1 MAYEIKEGK
10 ELVIRAGLELLKT
23 GLIARTWGNISARIS
38 DTQFVITPSGR
49 AYDALTPDDIVVV
62 NIADCSYEGSVKPS
76 SEKGVHAAAY
86 RNRPD
91 VNFVIHTHQNY
102 ASAISALRVALASGV
117 VDPDS
122 MSILGRRV
130 PAAEYGISST
140 KKLTKAVETAIVSNG
155 DSRAVLMVNH
165 GTLCMG
171 KDYEDAF
178 AIAHKLE
185 DVAKLRFES
194 LCGTLLPGE
203 ADAEHIGEHEE
214 VIGKLEGRYGDIYT
228 DETIGCAILSRAP
241 FTLAISKTGK
251 TMKPY
256 IDDMAQI
263 GGVDTKCLPENASM
277 EQIRK
282 ALKGRHAVLIENVG
296 ALCVSPAEDDAR
308 AVCTVLEKNAMAA
321 LLKEAGDSPKA
332 VDPISA
338 FLEHTIYEKK
348 YSKLK
353 KQ

>member
-1 MAYEIKEGK
+1 MAYDIKEGK
-10 ELVIRAGLELLKT
+10 EQVIRAGLELLKS

-38 DTQFVITPSGR
+38 DTQFVITPSGL
-49 AYDALTPDDIVVV
+49 AYDSLTPDDIVVV

-102 ASAISALRVALASGV
+102 ASAVSALRVDLACGV
-117 VDPDS
+117 IDPDT
-122 MSILGRRV
+122 IPVLGRRI

-140 KKLTKAVETAIVSNG
+140 KKLTGAVEKAIVANP
-155 DSRAVLMVNH
+155 DSKAVLMVNH
-165 GTLCMG
+165 GPLCMG

-178 AIAHKLE
+178 HIAHVLE
-185 DVAKLRFES
+185 DVAKKRYDALCES
-194 LCGTLLPGE
+194 HLPEDMTGS
-203 ADAEHIGEHEE
+203 EE
-214 VIGKLEGRYGDIYT
+214 VIGKLEGIYGDLYT
-228 DETIGCAILSRAP
+228 DEAIGCVILSKAP
-241 FTLAISKTGK
+241 FTREVSKAGRTV
-251 TMKPY
+251 KPY

-263 GGVDTKCLPENASM
+263 GGVDTRCVADNATID
-277 EQIRK
+277 QIRK
-282 ALKGRHAVLIENVG
+282 ALKGRHAVLIRGVG
-296 ALCVSPAEDDAR
+296 ALCVSASKDDAK
-308 AVCTVLEKNAMAA
+308 AVAMVLEKNAMAA

-332 VDPISA
+332 VDLLSA
-338 FLEHTIYEKK
+338 ALEHTIYEKK

>member
-10 ELVIRAGLELLKT
+10 EQVIKAGLELLKT

-38 DTQFVITPSGR
+38 DTQFVITPSGL
-49 AYDALTPDDIVVV
+49 AYDSLSPDDIVVV

-86 RNRPD
+86 RNRPE

-102 ASAISALRVALASGV
+102 ASAVSTLRVALANGV
-117 VDPDS
+117 VDPDT
-122 MSILGRRV
+122 IEVLGRRV

-140 KKLTKAVETAIVSNG
+140 KKLTKAVEAAIISNK
-155 DSRAVLMVNH
+155 DSKAVLMVNH

-178 AIAHKLE
+178 RIAHVLE
-185 DVAKLRFES
+185 EVAKKRYET
-194 LCGTLLPGE
+194 LCSKVLPGE
-203 ADAEHIGEHEE
+203 ADAEHIDAHEK

-228 DETIGCAILSRAP
+228 DTSIGCAIFSEAP
-241 FTLAISKTGK
+241 FTVALSKTGR

-263 GGVDTKCLPENASM
+263 GGVDTKCVPANASM
-277 EQIRK
+277 DQVRK
-282 ALKGRHAVLIENVG
+282 ALKGRHAVFIENEG
-296 ALCVSPAEDDAR
+296 ALCVSGTEDDAR
-308 AVCTVLEKNAMAA
+308 AVCMVLEKNAMAA

-332 VDPISA
+332 VDALSA
-338 FLEHTIYEKK
+338 LLEHTIYEKK

-353 KQ
+353 K